1 MIRRIDV
8 ITAYGRWL
16 ALIPVLTIVL
26 LTPSSQLKYG
36 FVTALAVTLSMFVI
50 AAIPVILLY
59 LRSFPGWVAPI
70 FVAADCV
77 FCLAMLFLCGPGV
90 FLYCFVPV
98 LAAGARFDWKIG
110 LYVALG
116 LSAGYVLI
124 VFTGG
129 GLGEIASALMP
140 AFCHLVSLILVS
152 LLGGLLLE
160 SVKREPPLNREEVE
174 SREREIARGRAAAER
189 SRAVY
194 EMAGTLSAT
203 LNPNT
208 ILDAIL
214 ELSTVGFDELGGPGV
229 PLGMRPAS
237 AVFLFALEG
246 MYVAVS
252 RGLGHDEGDL
262 RLVGERGLLGEI
274 LRSGEP
280 AIRSSLAEDPE
291 LNQFAAFR
299 RCCSAVGVPLR
310 AGFEIYGVALFASP
324 RADAFGQEHVEL
336 IRAVSSQAAVA
347 LTNAHLY
354 QDLQREKEHIVSV
367 EEEARTRLARDLHDG
382 PTQSVSAIAMR
393 LNYVR
398 LLLGRD
404 PDKVKDE
411 LFRLEN
417 LARRTTREI
426 RTLLFTLRPLV
437 LETQGLTAAVEQLV
451 GQVREVS
458 DFSVHLEIEDIEGQ
472 LDVSTQTVA
481 WFITEE
487 CLTNVRKHAKA
498 ENVNVRMSVQNGY
511 FYGEIVDDG
520 HGFDVEATMADYD
533 QRGSYG
539 LLGLQERAAL
549 VNGRTTVESSPGK
562 GTKVTL
568 VVPLSREV
576 D

>member
-8 ITAYGRWL
+8 IIAYGRWL
-16 ALIPVLTIVL
+16 ALVPVLTIVL

-36 FVTALAVTLSMFVI
+36 FVMALAATLSMFVV
-50 AAIPVILLY
+50 AAVPVALLH
-59 LRSFPGWVAPI
+59 LGSFPDWVPSI

-77 FCLAMLFLCGPGV
+77 FCLGILFLCGPVV

-98 LAAGARFDWKIG
+98 LSASARFDWKIG
-110 LYVALG
+110 FYVALA
-116 LSAGYVLI
+116 LSIGYVLI
-124 VFTGG
+124 VSIRG
-129 GLGEIASALMP
+129 GLGGIPQAVVP
-140 AFCHLVSLILVS
+140 AFGHVVALILVS
-152 LLGGLLLE
+152 LLGGLLFE

-174 SREREIARGRAAAER
+174 ARDRELARCRAAAER
-189 SRAVY
+189 SHAIY

-203 LNPNT
+203 LNPNR

-214 ELSTVGFDELGGPGV
+214 EISRVCFDELGV
-229 PLGMRPAS
+229 PDASLGMRPAS
-237 AVFLFALEG
+237 AVFLFAPEE
-246 MYVAVS
+246 MYIAAS
-252 RGLGHDEGDL
+252 RGLGHDELDL
-262 RLVGERGLLGEI
+262 TIAGEQGLLGQI
-274 LRSGEP
+274 LKSGEP
-280 AIRSSLAEDPE
+280 TVRGSLAEDPE
-291 LNQFAAFR
+291 LKQFAAFR

-324 RADAFGQEHVEL
+324 RPGAFGQEHVDL
-336 IRAVSSQAAVA
+336 LSAVSSQAAVA

-367 EEEARTRLARDLHDG
+367 EEEARTKLARDLHDG

-417 LARRTTREI
+417 LARRTTREV

-437 LETQGLTAAVEQLV
+437 LETKGLTAAVEQLV
-451 GQVREVS
+451 EQVREVS
-458 DFSVHLEIEDIEGQ
+458 DFSVHLEIKDIEGQ
-472 LDVSTQTVA
+472 LDVSAQTVA

-487 CLTNVRKHAKA
+487 CLTNVRKHANA
-498 ENVNVRMSVQNGY
+498 ENVSVRMSVQNGY
-511 FYGEIVDDG
+511 FYGEIRDDG
-520 HGFDVEATMADYD
+520 NGFDVEATMADYD

-549 VNGRTTVESSPGK
+549 VNGRTTIESSPGK

>member
-16 ALIPVLTIVL
+16 ALVPVLTIVL

-36 FVTALAVTLSMFVI
+36 FVTASAVTLSMFAV
-50 AAIPVILLY
+50 AAIPVVLLR
-59 LRSFPGWVAPI
+59 LQSFPGWLVAI
-70 FVAADCV
+70 FVVADCV
-77 FCLAMLFLCGPGV
+77 FCLVMMFLCGPSV
-90 FLYCFVPV
+90 FPYCFVPV
-98 LAAGARFDWKIG
+98 LAASARFDWKIG
-110 LYVALG
+110 LYIALV
-116 LSAGYVLI
+116 LSIGCVLI
-124 VFTGG
+124 VSIRG
-129 GLGEIASALMP
+129 GLGGIPQVLVSALGHVV
-140 AFCHLVSLILVS
+140 ALILVS
-152 LLGGLLLE
+152 LLGGLLFE

-174 SREREIARGRAAAER
+174 ARERELARCRAAAER
-189 SRAVY
+189 SRAIY

-203 LNPNT
+203 LNPNR

-214 ELSTVGFDELGGPGV
+214 EISTVGFDELGDPEA
-229 PLGMRPAS
+229 PPGMRPAS
-237 AVFLFALEG
+237 AVFLFAQEQ
-246 MYVAVS
+246 MYVAAS
-252 RGLGHDEGDL
+252 RGLGHDEEGL
-262 RLVGERGLLGEI
+262 TLAGEQGLLGQI
-274 LRSGEP
+274 LKNGEP
-280 AIRSSLAEDPE
+280 VVRGSLAEDPE
-291 LNQFAAFR
+291 LKQFAAFR
-299 RCCSAVGVPLR
+299 QCCSAVGVPLR
-310 AGFEIYGVALFASP
+310 AGFEIYGAALFASP
-324 RADAFGQEHVEL
+324 RPGVFGQEHVEL
-336 IRAVSSQAAVA
+336 LSAVSNQAAVA

-437 LETQGLTAAVEQLV
+437 LETQGLKAAVEQLV

-498 ENVNVRMSVQNGY
+498 ENVSVRMSVQNGY
-511 FYGEIVDDG
+511 FYGEIEDDG
-520 HGFDVEATMADYD
+520 NGFDVEAIMADYD